1 MRLPQSLPAVPINE
15 IADILHRQ
23 APIYAGSYIR
33 NNAYNQCK
41 VNTNIL
47 QKRMYMQNAYY
58 RMIKAIR
65 VTNELSFSIIL
76 RRTRGT

>member
-1 MRLPQSLPAVPINE
+1 MQSRYE
-15 IADILHRQ
+15 
-23 APIYAGSYIR
+23 Y
-33 NNAYNQCK
+33 K
-41 VNTNIL
+41 M
-47 QKRMYMQNAYY
+47 QKRMYMQNAYC